1 MENIELWNKNCGKE
15 YNLVKM
21 IYFHCS
27 QDILEKRLEGRSD
40 KTGRSDD
47 SKEVVAKRMA
57 TYKKETAPVVSYYD
71 SRKLC
76 IYLSK
81 KVSTLTAKDR
91 SRLST
96 DRFNS
101 KSTSLCTRRKSDCRR
116 SCSFRAPSP
125 VERGPKQRPSNRSS
139 AMRKWSPMKF

>member
-27 QDILEKRLEGRSD
+27 QDILEKRLEGRSG

-57 TYKKETAPVVSYYD
+57 TYKRRQLQWCSIMTPGNYVF
-71 SRKLC
+71 
-76 IYLSK
+76 IYLK
-81 KVSTLTAKDR
+81 R
-91 SRLST
+91 H
-96 DRFNS
+96 
-101 KSTSLCTRRKSDCRR
+101 
-116 SCSFRAPSP
+116 PH
-125 VERGPKQRPSNRSS
+125 
-139 AMRKWSPMKF
+139 